1 LKKGREF
8 NRVTFNAKL
17 EFSDLINETFVK
29 LITGLHDGFHDRIL
43 GTREERISSINKALN
58 GRRDFRS
65 INSPDVSESH
75 WEIPNLPDELKN
87 PGIEISGPAHVTPM
101 FINAL
106 NPGPDGYRAEGYLDD
121 DEDSASHR
129 LDDSFLAAVN
139 RKNAIDRTLK
149 YQDKEKNKIYSIQ
162 DGKTPFF
169 MHRERGLHLDEKD
182 FRIDGVPVSAT
193 LLSTALTLFYAGQS
207 QAAYGQGI
215 YFYIP
220 KTESPQESA
229 LYKDIFDE
237 CRNRIDGLQQASIK
251 AILLVESLPMVYC
264 MEESLYKLGDYGAGL
279 NAARW
284 DLKASLLEYA
294 MADVNAVW
302 PDRFGVDIKN
312 TPFIANI
319 FRRLIAICNK
329 RSAVPIG
336 GMATTL
342 PHRNQKINEQA
353 SEAIRLDKQWESE
366 EGFVRAW
373 VAHIYHMSAA
383 AQPFKQFPKSSK
395 FIQENSDPEKYPVKI
410 ETPKGDLTMECTRQN
425 ARVMIEYVEGWLNGR
440 GAKGIDRLAGRPGER
455 PALMEDLATA
465 RMSVAQ
471 IAQRLVHEAKCEET
485 GQTHDRNT
493 ITNLLANECEDI
505 ILNLGKGAKGTD
517 ISRYKH
523 AMNIS
528 MKWIKNY
535 TEFDFRSLGTYSVN
549 ELKHIGSEDQKL

>member
-1 LKKGREF
+1 MQKEQEF
-8 NRVTFNAKL
+8 NRVTFNSKP
-17 EFSDLINETFVK
+17 EFTGLINETFVK
-29 LITGLHDGFHDRIL
+29 LITGLHDAFHDRIL
-43 GTREERISSINKALN
+43 GIREERINSVNNALN
-58 GRRDFRS
+58 GSRDFRVLKS
-65 INSPDVSESH
+65 SNISDSD
-75 WEIPNLPDELKN
+75 WEIPDFPDELKT

-139 RKNAIDRTLK
+139 RTNAIDKTLK

-182 FRIDGVPVSAT
+182 FHIDGVPISAT
-193 LLSTALTLFYAGQS
+193 LLSTALTLFYAGQA
-207 QAAYGQGI
+207 QAKHGQGI

-237 CRNRIDGLQQASIK
+237 CRNRINGLQKATIK

-264 MEESLYKLGDYGAGL
+264 MEESLYQLGEYAAGL

-294 MADVNAVW
+294 MADPNAVW
-302 PDRFGVDIKN
+302 PDRFGVDIKS
-312 TPFIANI
+312 TPFIATI

-342 PHRNQKINEQA
+342 PHKNKKINEQA
-353 SEAIRLDKQWESE
+353 SEAIRLDKQWESQ

-383 AQPFKQFPKSSK
+383 AEPFKQFPKNSN
-395 FIQENSDPEKYPVKI
+395 FIRDNSNPEKYPVKI

-425 ARVMIEYVEGWLNGR
+425 TRVLIEYIEGWLNGR

-471 IAQRLVHEAKCEET
+471 IAQRLVHQSKCEET
-485 GQTHDRNT
+485 GKPHDPN
-493 ITNLLANECEDI
+493 IVTNLLVNECEDI
-505 ILNLGKGAKGTD
+505 IRNLGKDAKGSD

-523 AMNIS
+523 ALNIS
-528 MKWIKNY
+528 IKWIKNY
-535 TEFDFRSLGTYSVN
+535 TEFDFRSLGTYSLT